1 MSNDFITNK
10 KKLKEIFKSSKFASE
25 GFAEIEYIY
34 SYILKNSLNNSKL
47 IFDLGLA
54 RGIDYYTGVI
64 FEVLPPEKISL
75 GSIAGG
81 GRYDNLTEIFGLK
94 NMSGI
99 GISFGLDR
107 LFLVL
112 EELDLLPDF
121 SDNSTQII
129 FLNFGKDF
137 SFDLISLTNSLREN
151 NINCEFFP
159 EPLSVKKQLSYANKN
174 QIPFAVFYG
183 EEERENKYLTLKDMK
198 SGKQENLTL
207 EKLIE
212 KLKK

>member
-1 MSNDFITNK
+1 
-10 KKLKEIFKSSKFASE
+10 
-25 GFAEIEYIY
+25 
-34 SYILKNSLNNSKL
+34 
-47 IFDLGLA
+47 LA

-121 SDNSTQII
+121 SNNSTQII

-183 EEERENKYLTLKDMK
+183 EEEREKKYLTLKDMK
-198 SGKQENLTL
+198 SGKQEALTL